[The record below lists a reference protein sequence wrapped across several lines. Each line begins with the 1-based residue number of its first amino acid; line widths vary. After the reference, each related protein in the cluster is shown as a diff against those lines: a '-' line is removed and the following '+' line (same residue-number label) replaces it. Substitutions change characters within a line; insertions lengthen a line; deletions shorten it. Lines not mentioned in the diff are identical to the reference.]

1 MKWEKERFAV
11 IERVRET
18 LRRWP
23 MFEGGDAVLL
33 AVSGGGDSLVL
44 LDVMVQLAG
53 EEDLGLRVV
62 HVDHGLRPESGEDA
76 LFVSEVAAHYGLPC
90 DVVEVEVDTLDG
102 DLSPEEAAR
111 EARYGAFRRELERS
125 GARRLA
131 TGHTADDRVETLL
144 LRLISGAGPRGLA
157 AIPPVRQP
165 FVRPLIQVWREEV
178 EAYAVHLPFE
188 PRLDRSNLDTSIPR
202 NRVRHELLPL
212 LEREYNPAVRRVLA
226 READLFSYLTELL
239 DDLVEE
245 AEAEDV
251 HSSARGVEME
261 VEGLLSRSPALRQY
275 MIARALRELGLEPE
289 FELVEDIRRR
299 LLEKEGNA
307 RLDLSKELTARR
319 IYHRL
324 VLGPRPVQAQP
335 EETVIPAEGLYY
347 LPQSGANL
355 EIRVMPRGEEDPRE
369 AAGDPLLAWLDADNL
384 PFPLE
389 VRGVLPGDRFHPL
402 GAPGSRK
409 LQDFLVDLKIPRED
423 RDRVALLTCGGE
435 IAWVLGMRID
445 ERFKVRED
453 TTRVVILRVIE
464 GGEGNNSGED

>member
-1 MKWEKERFAV
+1 
-11 IERVRET
+11 
-18 LRRWP
+18 
-23 MFEGGDAVLL
+23 MFEGGDSVLL

-53 EEDLGLRVV
+53 EEDLNLRVV

-76 LFVSEVAAHYGLPC
+76 LFVSEVATHYGLPC
-90 DVVEVEVDTLDG
+90 GVVEVEVDTQG
-102 DLSPEEAAR
+102 GRLSPEEAAR
-111 EARYGAFRRELERS
+111 EARYGAFREELERS

-178 EAYAVHLPFE
+178 EDYAGYLPFK
-188 PRLDRSNLDTSIPR
+188 PRLDRSNLDTTIPR
-202 NRVRHELLPL
+202 NRVRLELLPL

-226 READLFSYLTELL
+226 READVFSSLAEFL
-239 DDLVEE
+239 DILAEK
-245 AEAEDV
+245 AEAEYI
-251 HSSARGVEME
+251 HHTARGVEME
-261 VEGLLSRSPALRQY
+261 VKGLLAHAPALRQHI
-275 MIARALRELGLEPE
+275 IARALRKMGLEPD
-289 FELVEDIRRR
+289 FDLVEDIRRE

-324 VLGPRPVQAQP
+324 VLGPRPAQAQP
-335 EETVIPAEGLYY
+335 EETVIPAEGRYY
-347 LPQSGANL
+347 LPLPGADL
-355 EIRVMPRGEEDPRE
+355 EVSVITRGEKDPRE
-369 AAGDPLLAWLDADNL
+369 TAGDPYLAWLDADRL
-384 PFPLE
+384 SFPLKVRE
-389 VRGVLPGDRFHPL
+389 VRPGDRFHPL

-423 RDRVALLTCGGE
+423 RGRVALLTCGDE
-435 IAWVLGMRID
+435 IVWVLGMRID
-445 ERFKVRED
+445 ERFKVTEE
-453 TTRVVILRVIE
+453 TTRMVVLQVTKGEE
-464 GGEGNNSGED
+464 GE